1 MATLEMHR
9 AFFATLISA
18 IGGAPG
24 SRLTT
29 ALKNTH
35 REQYLGPGPWSVFI
49 GHGYVQTPSDDP
61 AFLYQDIVIAL
72 DEERRINNGQPALH
86 ARCLAALHVQE
97 GETVVHI
104 GAGTGYYTAILAELA
119 GPSGEVLAYEIE
131 QNLAQ
136 KASKN
141 LSGHARIT
149 VHACSGADEQLPSC
163 DVIYINA
170 GATTPLDNWLD
181 ALRLNGRLLF
191 PLTPDGHGQMPGAGG
206 MLMITRIADERFDA
220 RFISPA
226 MFIPCI
232 GARDE
237 TTAKK
242 LAEAFGRGNWGRVR
256 SLHRRTPPDETCW
269 VSGDDWWLSVA
280 ENR

>member
-1 MATLEMHR
+1 MECIRRTWIC
-9 AFFATLISA
+9 TNS
-18 IGGAPG
+18 
-24 SRLTT
+24 
-29 ALKNTH
+29 
-35 REQYLGPGPWSVFI
+35 
-49 GHGYVQTPSDDP
+49 SDDP
-61 AFLYQDIVIAL
+61 VFLYQDIVIAI
-72 DEERRINNGQPALH
+72 DEGLTINNGQPALH

-97 GETVVHI
+97 SETVVHI
-104 GAGTGYYTAILAELA
+104 GAGTAYYTAILAELV
-119 GPSGEVLAYEIE
+119 GPSGEVFAYEIE
-131 QNLAQ
+131 ENLAQ

-141 LSGHARIT
+141 LSRHTNVT
-149 VHACSGADEQLPSC
+149 VHACSGAQGQLPSC

-170 GATTPLDNWLD
+170 GATAPLDSWLD

-191 PLTPDGHGQMPGAGG
+191 PLTPDGLGQMPGAGG
-206 MLMITRIADERFDA
+206 MLLITRIAEERFDA
-220 RFISPA
+220 RFILPA

-242 LAEAFGRGNWGRVR
+242 LAQAFGRGDSGKVR
-256 SLHRRTPPDETCW
+256 SLHRRTSPDETCW